1 MSKSLSLPK
10 VNVIEK
16 SHIILAILGIMHIV
30 GLIGL
35 NSEFQETFQLL
46 TPGMLLLSVTGMLL
60 VQKDMDLWFWLDV
73 ILVMFIG
80 FFAEWLGVNYQ
91 IIFGNYYYG
100 ETLGWKLDGVP
111 LMIAV
116 NWIMVVMASSAAANN
131 IPLPWYM
138 QAFLAAILMVVIDFL
153 IEPIASHFDFWHWK
167 KDIIPTQNF
176 VGWFGVSLLMQLIYF
191 YIDFDKQNKVAYGL
205 YFILFGF
212 FTLLNFTI

>member
-16 SHIILAILGIMHIV
+16 SHIILAILGVMHIV

-35 NSEFQETFQLL
+35 NSEFQQTFQLL

-80 FFAEWLGVNYQ
+80 FFAEWLGVNHQ
-91 IIFGNYYYG
+91 IIFGNYHYG